1 MNVAVKSCSGEENVE
16 PECNC
21 FKLFSKRCRRLNR
34 ATSGGCLSGRLCL
47 GICLRDDLLL
57 AGNPQ
62 LCAAGHLKFLAS
74 ASASIPLGS
83 EKAAFRTTIFSSSVY
98 ESAF

>member
-1 MNVAVKSCSGEENVE
+1 MNVAVKSCSEEENVE
-16 PECNC
+16 SECNC

-34 ATSGGCLSGRLCL
+34 ATSGGCLSAGLCL

-57 AGNPQ
+57 AGTPQ
-62 LCAAGHLKFLAS
+62 LCTAGHLKFL

-83 EKAAFRTTIFSSSVY
+83 EKAAFRTTIFSPSVY